1 MIKGIY
7 FTSRSLDSKMKDI
20 DVISNNI
27 ANINTV
33 GYKRQ
38 VSFVEVLNSS
48 GTPDIKQVTDHTQGE
63 VVLTSNPLDVAI
75 SGDGYFTIQTNQGQQ
90 LTRNGKFKLD
100 TDGFL
105 INDQGFKVLGKN
117 GEINISQY
125 IINDNEKLAISKNG
139 LIKMGENE
147 IGTLL
152 IQKKNNNEEMDRAPG
167 LNFQPG
173 NESTPA
179 DESEYNISQG
189 YLEESNV
196 NPIVEMETMIQKNK
210 DYESAYKIMNF
221 LDKSLQNANEIGK
234 T

>member
-7 FTSRSLDSKMKDI
+7 YTARSLDAKTKDI
-20 DVISNNI
+20 DVIANNI

-33 GYKRQ
+33 GFKRQ
-38 VSFVEVLNSS
+38 VPFIEVLNSS
-48 GTPDIKQVTDHTQGE
+48 GTSAIKQVTDHTQGE
-63 VVLTSNPLDVAI
+63 VVLTSNPLNVAI
-75 SGDGYFTIQTNQGQQ
+75 SGDGYFTLQTEQGEQ

-100 TDGFL
+100 SDGYL
-105 INDQGFKVLGKN
+105 VNDQGNKVLGKN
-117 GEINISQY
+117 GEINISQN
-125 IINDNEKLAISKNG
+125 IVNDNEKLTISKNG
-139 LIKMGENE
+139 LISMGEHE
-147 IGTLL
+147 IDTLL
-152 IQKKNNNEEMDRAPG
+152 IQKKNNAEEMDRAPG

-173 NESTPA
+173 DESTPA
-179 DESEYNISQG
+179 DESEYTLSQG